1 MTDAE
6 ADADAEPEDGAAVDE
21 SEPESATGEF
31 GSISAEPAHEAL
43 VAEVAAYDEELAGE
57 VGDLAVQVAALKAEL
72 ADQTAEADE
81 LESKLKRARADFQN
95 YKKRAKEREQEIRER
110 ATEDLVERLLDV
122 RDNLVRALEQE
133 EDADIRD
140 GVEATL
146 ASFDRV
152 LAEENVS
159 AIEPEP
165 GEEVDPNRHEVVLR
179 EEDGNQPPGKIERSY
194 RPGYELAGAVL
205 RPAQVTVS
213 EAGAAENE

>member
-6 ADADAEPEDGAAVDE
+6 ADADAEPEDGADGDE
-21 SEPESATGEF
+21 SERDSAAEDS
-31 GSISAEPAHEAL
+31 GSITTDPAHDAL
-43 VAEVAAYDEELAGE
+43 VAEVAAYDEALAGE

-122 RDNLVRALEQE
+122 RDNLVRALEQD

-146 ASFDRV
+146 ATFDRV

-179 EEDGNQPPGKIERSY
+179 EEDGTQPPGRIERSY

-213 EAGAAENE
+213 EAGDAEDD